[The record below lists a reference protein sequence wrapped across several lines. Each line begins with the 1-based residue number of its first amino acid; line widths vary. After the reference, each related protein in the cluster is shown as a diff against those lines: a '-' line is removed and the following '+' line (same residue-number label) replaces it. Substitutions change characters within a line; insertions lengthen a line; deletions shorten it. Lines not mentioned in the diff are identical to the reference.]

1 MPPSHRHAQ
10 NPGVFFHSRQA
21 REIPENPGFFE
32 NVLGLFLKNDN
43 AGLKMFKKRLPRGPD
58 FPKRQKD

>member
-1 MPPSHRHAQ
+1 VKSCE
-10 NPGVFFHSRQA
+10 A
-21 REIPENPGFFE
+21 RRILENPGFFRD
-32 NVLGLFLKNDN
+32 VMGLFQKNDN

>member
-1 MPPSHRHAQ
+1 MK
-10 NPGVFFHSRQA
+10 SRGAGQ
-21 REIPENPGFFE
+21 IPEKQGNFGD
-32 NVLGLFLKNDN
+32 VRGLFLKNDN